1 MAALFPAPVSHDSML
16 IPLNGVQTFLPPH
29 WYTWSGRSA
38 HWAVH
43 KELARHPGS
52 YLLVIGATGQVFF
65 VIRRRHHA
73 DQMGYLGP
81 LIEPTKKFGAAPLL
95 VSKYRYPNV
104 PIHYVGTVMGKDYG
118 PTGKGGW
125 SPSDEVLLRAL
136 AFGGNTAGFADLH
149 ERRRYRL
156 AEQVAYA
163 EYLAENAPI

>member
-1 MAALFPAPVSHDSML
+1 MATLFSAAVPFDSL
-16 IPLNGVQTFLPPH
+16 PTPLNGVHSLLPHH
-29 WYTWSGRSA
+29 WFTWSGRSA
-38 HWAVH
+38 HWDVH

-52 YLLVIGATGQVFF
+52 YLLVIGATGDVFF

-81 LIEPTKKFGAAPLL
+81 LIEPAKTRGAEPLL

-125 SPSDEVLLRAL
+125 SPSDEVMLRAL
-136 AFGGNTAGFADLH
+136 AFRGHTAGFADLH
-149 ERRRYRL
+149 ERRQHRQ